1 MVTGAAGMLGRDVLS
16 AATDAGLEPI
26 ALARAELDVTDGAAV
41 DAAMAEH
48 RPEIVVNCAAW
59 TDVDGAEA
67 EEARALAVNGPGA
80 GHVARAARA
89 QGAWTI
95 HVSSDYVF
103 DGAKRL
109 PYLETDPTGP
119 VSAYGRTKL
128 AGEAA
133 VAEAAPDRHT
143 IVRSSWLFGAAGPC
157 FPATILRVASER
169 DQLTVVDDQVGCP
182 TFTGHLAPALVAL
195 AKEPV
200 TGIVHVAGGGC
211 CSWFDFAGEIV
222 ARAGLDALIVP
233 GSTAELGRPAPRPAY
248 SVLRSG
254 RAGVP
259 QLPPWE
265 QGLEAFL
272 AAGVPS

>member
-1 MVTGAAGMLGRDVLS
+1 MVTGAAGMLGRDMLS
-16 AATDAGLEPI
+16 AAADAGLEPI
-26 ALARAELDVTDGAAV
+26 ALARAELDITDRAAV

-48 RPEIVVNCAAW
+48 RPDIVVNCAAW

-67 EEARALAVNGPGA
+67 QEARALAVNGPGA

-103 DGAKRL
+103 DGAKRS

-119 VSAYGRTKL
+119 ASAYGRSKL

-133 VAEAAPDRHT
+133 VADAALDRHT

-157 FPATILRVASER
+157 FPATILRVASEH

-195 AKEPV
+195 AREPV
-200 TGIVHVAGGGC
+200 PGIVHVAGGGQ
-211 CSWFDFAGEIV
+211 CSWFEFAGEVV
-222 ARAGLDALIVP
+222 ARAGLGAAIVP

-248 SVLRSG
+248 SVLRSA

-259 QLPPWE
+259 LLPAWQ